1 MPFPIFQIPL
11 LMPPYGEKFE
21 GGYLIERNPITG
33 GSRLICPP
41 KGKFKQ
47 MQPFSEK
54 NFLEKGGGRTVRAK
68 AEVEETVDQSSSRGQ
83 QQGNNNQQSSNKSQ
97 LSSNQQQQSNSKG
110 AKGKVS
116 DEVNLLLSISTAGQL
131 ERSEGKDVW
140 PQHVCRRR
148 SREGGCE
155 SFVRIQRSQGRRSCW
170 CERFKERRGEGK
182 RKSHQLAAFSRAELN
197 FSSQD
202 EAESERSRKSQER
215 KARFYQLHTIC

>member
-1 MPFPIFQIPL
+1 
-11 LMPPYGEKFE
+11 
-21 GGYLIERNPITG
+21 
-33 GSRLICPP
+33 
-41 KGKFKQ
+41 

-97 LSSNQQQQSNSKG
+97 LSSNQQQQSKG

-140 PQHVCRRR
+140 PQHVCGRR

-202 EAESERSRKSQER
+202 EAESERSRKS
-215 KARFYQLHTIC
+215 